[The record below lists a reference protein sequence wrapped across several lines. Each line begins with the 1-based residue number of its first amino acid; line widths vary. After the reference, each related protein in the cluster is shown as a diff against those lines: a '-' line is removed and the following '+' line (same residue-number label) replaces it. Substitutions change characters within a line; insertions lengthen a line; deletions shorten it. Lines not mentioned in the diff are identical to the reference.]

1 MTAADKNIY
10 WQGSHVDRSK
20 REDSH
25 GHRSAV
31 LWFTGFSGAGKSTL
45 ANAVEMRLHERAA
58 HTFILDGD
66 NIRHGLCSDLDF
78 SDAGRKENI
87 RRIGEVAK
95 LFVDSGTLVLT
106 AFISPFREDRDSVR
120 RLLPD
125 GDFIEVYCACA
136 LDVCELRDVKGLYK
150 RARAGEIKDFTG
162 IHSPYEVP
170 ENPEITVDTGAVP
183 LSECVDQVLTYLINQ
198 DVISDKG

>member
-1 MTAADKNIY
+1 MTATDKNIY
-10 WQGSHVDRSK
+10 WQGSHIDRSK
-20 REDSH
+20 REGLH

-120 RLLPD
+120 RLLPA

-136 LDVCELRDVKGLYK
+136 LDVCESRDVKGLYK

-170 ENPEITVDTGAVP
+170 KNPEITVDTGAVP
-183 LSECVDQVLTYLINQ
+183 LSECVGQVLTYLMNH
-198 DVISDKG
+198 DVIADKG

>member
-1 MTAADKNIY
+1 MTASDKNIY
-10 WQGSHVDRSK
+10 WQSSHIERSK
-20 REDSH
+20 REGLN

-45 ANAVEMRLHERAA
+45 ANGVEIRLHEYGA

-66 NIRHGLCSDLDF
+66 NIRHGLCSDIDF
-78 SDAGRKENI
+78 SEAGRKENI

-95 LFVDSGTLVLT
+95 LFVDGGTLVLT

-136 LDVCELRDVKGLYK
+136 LDVCESRDVKGLYK

-162 IHSPYEVP
+162 IDSPYEVP
-170 ENPEITVDTGAVP
+170 NNPEIIVDTGAVS
-183 LSECVDQVLTYLINQ
+183 LSECVDQVIGYLIHNN
-198 DVISDKG
+198 IITDKG